1 MQMIV
6 IFILG
11 IILMYIDMTF
21 TAFSPMMLFGVEVYF
36 VPKFL
41 FMYILLL
48 TIYAGPKVSMFFA
61 LLFGVMLDVYIGSI
75 YGIYSFGFIA
85 FVIFMQTAFRVFY
98 RDFVA
103 MAFVV
108 LLNSFFFD
116 LYQYLIYR
124 ILEFI
129 SMPFFDYIA
138 LRAIPSVLVNA
149 IMFTIIY
156 VLAIQT
162 AKVRKELR
170 SNN

>member
-6 IFILG
+6 IFIIG
-11 IILMYIDMTF
+11 ILLMCADLSF
-21 TAFSPMMLFGVEVYF
+21 TGFSPMTLFNVEVYF

-48 TIYAGPKVSMFFA
+48 TIYVGPKISMFFA
-61 LLFGVMLDVYIGSI
+61 LLFGIMLDIYIGTI

-108 LLNSFFFD
+108 LLNSMFFD
-116 LYQYLIYR
+116 LYQYAIYR
-124 ILEFI
+124 ILDFI
-129 SMPFFDYIA
+129 SMPLFDYFA
-138 LRAIPSVLVNA
+138 LRAVPSVLVNA
-149 IMFTIIY
+149 FVFTIIY
-156 VLAIQT
+156 ILAIQT
-162 AKVRKELR
+162 SKVRKEFRR
-170 SNN
+170 SN